1 MLDREEELNTI
12 IQRLKDSLAQRD
24 AQRETQREKTPEHDT
39 ADNRSRTCLFHL
51 FFIVLKQC

>member
-24 AQRETQREKTPEHDT
+24 AQRDAQKERTPEHDMI
-39 ADNRSRTCLFHL
+39 DNRSRTCLSPPGLIFV
-51 FFIVLKQC
+51 IQY